1 MTDQIT
7 VPLLDLKPQ
16 YQRLKAE
23 IDAAMQAVVESQ
35 YFILG
40 PTVAQFET
48 DCAAYFDVPHAIG
61 CASGSDA
68 LLLAL
73 MALIPD
79 LPGVKGQVICPSY
92 TFFATGGA
100 ISRLGLTPVFADID
114 PVTYNM
120 CPEHTAQ
127 LAEQC
132 DALLAIMPVHLY
144 GQAADMDAFIELG
157 ERFGVPIIED
167 AAQAIGS
174 KDNHGAMVGT
184 RGTIGTWS
192 FFPTKNLGGFGDG
205 GMCTTSDEDLANS
218 MRIDRVHGMEPK
230 YYHQNIGVNS
240 RLDALQAAVL
250 AVKLPHLESW
260 HEQRQRNAAFYDAAF
275 KEAGAKAT
283 DVPLAEGGFPIRTPY
298 VNPAPARH
306 IYNQYI
312 IRVPADMRDGLRAHL
327 TDNRIGTEIYY
338 PVPLHMQECFADL
351 GYAPEDLPESLL
363 ASQETI
369 ALPIYPDLAEEQ
381 LQHVTTTINEWVGA
395 RSTVNT

>member
-16 YQRLKAE
+16 YQTLKTE
-23 IDAAMQAVVESQ
+23 IDAAMQAVVDSQ

-40 PTVAQFET
+40 PTVSNFEA
-48 DCAAYFDVPHAIG
+48 DCAAYCEVPHAIG

-79 LPGVKGQVICPSY
+79 LPGAGGQVICPSY

-100 ISRLGLTPVFADID
+100 IARLGLTPVFADID

-132 DALLAIMPVHLY
+132 DSLRAIMPVHLY

-157 ERFGVPIIED
+157 ERYGVPLIED
-167 AAQAIGS
+167 AAQAMGS

-205 GMCTTSDEDLANS
+205 GMCTTRDSELAAC
-218 MRIDRVHGMEPK
+218 MQIDRVHGMEPK
-230 YYHQNIGVNS
+230 YYHQQVGVNS

-250 AVKLPHLESW
+250 AVKLRHLETW
-260 HEQRQRNAAFYDAAF
+260 HQKRQDNANFYNSAF
-275 KEAGAKAT
+275 KDAGARTT
-283 DVPLAEGGFPIRTPY
+283 DVPIADGGFPLRTPFE
-298 VNPAPARH
+298 NPAPARH

-312 IRVPADMRDGLRAHL
+312 IRVPAEMRDDLRAHL
-327 TDNRIGTEIYY
+327 TEHRIGTEIYY

-369 ALPIYPDLAEEQ
+369 ALPIYPDLTEQQ
-381 LQHVTTTINEWVGA
+381 LQHVSDTIVEWIGA
-395 RSTVNT
+395 NSTVST